1 MLKDKRLKIMKN
13 LSYIVL
19 AVILSSSVVL
29 AQTGPYVS
37 GFDKKITTVN
47 DTVIISGINF
57 SDNPSE
63 LQVNFGGGQAQIVSS
78 SESTIKV
85 LVPTT
90 ATYGPVVVTNLTTGL
105 SGYSPDNFYLSFGE
119 SNYTANG
126 LRNLTDFPT
135 GQKSTYDLCACDF
148 NNDGLNDIAVSNAET
163 PNTGD
168 PQVNIFV
175 NNSTLGTP
183 SFTRIDRPLFQ
194 GNPLPTINTTC
205 GDLDGDGKSELLF
218 TDETVQGAG
227 RAPNSIFIFKNSSS
241 SSAVSFTNGPIL
253 SIPDKENG
261 EKRSTRRIVLN
272 DIDNDGLPDIIV
284 SNQIDQFLYIFRN
297 ITADGVLA
305 FESAPVELEV
315 LGRDVA
321 LVGLDVADLNG
332 DGLPEIAVTQFQ
344 SSNFF
349 YFKNRSIPGT
359 INFESSRTVAVTGS
373 FINLKIGDLNGDN
386 KNDVALTN
394 PSQNRVSVVL
404 HDGTGQDIDFGTGLD
419 FETNSTPWGLD
430 FGDLNGDGLLDIAT
444 SSLSTANLA
453 ITTLINTTNN
463 GVIGFDRVDKAVNSN
478 TRNIKI
484 TDLDNDGRVDIA
496 FTGFAVADM
505 SVLLNKNC
513 ITPTLTPESQTVC
526 SGIPLRL
533 QTYQTATGTYKWF
546 RDAQEISGATDH
558 FINVTQSGSYTVQL
572 TMDGTG
578 CSILSTPSVINVAAG
593 TNVTPVIN
601 PVGPTCLGE
610 TITLQTSTPG
620 TTFIWRGPDGFSEVG
635 NPVLIDDFD
644 ASKAGRYYL
653 SIQSGSCTSA
663 ETSISLELLS
673 IPIISIATDAD
684 ELVCEGES
692 ASFSVAE
699 YPGYTYQWYSNGS
712 VIPGETSATFTANS
726 SGQYSA
732 EIKGSNG
739 CAYQTEAFDFNQIAR
754 PTSSFTSQDSICFN
768 VALAYNATSTGNENL
783 TLTYD
788 WDFGDGNGAT
798 GQQVSNTFN
807 SSGTFSTS
815 LVTGYSEIAGCTT
828 ATSQDIVV
836 TDIPDV
842 EIGTPQGTEKCPSD
856 SISLTYPDNFS
867 AYLWNTG
874 ETTSSIRVGQPGVY
888 NVTSVDQFGC
898 NIFSEVE
905 VTNFDDSGLQITS
918 SDGNLQGDTLLLE
931 EGQKSVNLSVSG
943 GDSYQWSPE
952 DLVADPSAS
961 MITIFPRDVNTLMT
975 VVGNDANG
983 CNESASVRILNQFV
997 IARTSFSPNGD
1008 GIGNDCWEITN
1019 TSDLSGCSV
1028 SVFDSRGRNLT
1039 VVDSPFPEDCV
1050 WDGTFEGTPVPPG
1063 VYYFVMKCGDS
1074 QFSQSGSIMLAR

>member
-1 MLKDKRLKIMKN
+1 MLKNKRLKIMRN
-13 LSYIVL
+13 LANIVL
-19 AVILSSSVVL
+19 ALILSTSAVF

-47 DTVIISGINF
+47 DTVVISGINF

-78 SESTIKV
+78 SESTIRV
-85 LVPTT
+85 LVPTS
-90 ATYGPVVVTNLTTGL
+90 ATYGPVVVTNLSTGL
-105 SGYSPDNFYLSFGE
+105 SGYSPDNFYISFGD
-119 SNYTANG
+119 SDFTANG

-135 GQKSTYDLCACDF
+135 GEQGTYDLCACDF
-148 NNDGLNDIAVSNAET
+148 NDDGLNDIAVANRET
-163 PNTGD
+163 PNTGE

-183 SFTRIDRPLFQ
+183 AFTRMDMPLFQ
-194 GNPLPTINTTC
+194 GNPLPTVNTTC

-218 TDETVQGAG
+218 TDETVDGA
-227 RAPNSIFIFKNSSS
+227 RAPNSIFIYKNTSSGVN
-241 SSAVSFTNGPIL
+241 VSFDDASILRIPNKDNG
-253 SIPDKENG
+253 DF
-261 EKRSTRRIVLN
+261 RSTRRVAIN
-272 DIDNDGLPDIIV
+272 DVDNDGLPDIV
-284 SNQIDQFLYIFRN
+284 VTSQIDQFLYIFRN

-305 FESAPVELEV
+305 FDSNPIELEV

-344 SSNFF
+344 SSDFF
-349 YFKNRSIPGT
+349 IFQNRSTPGSINYSPSQT
-359 INFESSRTVAVTGS
+359 IAASGS
-373 FINLKIGDLNGDN
+373 FVNLKIGDLNNDN

-394 PSQNRVSVVL
+394 PSQSRVAIAL
-404 HDGTGQDIDFGTGLD
+404 NEGEGRNIEFGTSLE
-419 FETNSTPWGLD
+419 FETNTGPWGLD
-430 FGDLNGDGLLDIAT
+430 FGDLNGDGLLDLAVST
-444 SSLSTANLA
+444 LSTADLA

-463 GVIGFDRVDKAVNSN
+463 GVIGFDRVDKSVNSN

-484 TDLDNDGRVDIA
+484 TDLDNDGRVDLA
-496 FTGFAVADM
+496 FASDALAEM

-513 ITPTLTPESQTVC
+513 IIPTLSPESQTVC
-526 SGIPLRL
+526 SGTPLRL
-533 QTYQTATGTYKWF
+533 ETYQTATGSYTWF
-546 RDAQEISGATDH
+546 RDAQEISGETSH

-593 TNVTPVIN
+593 TNVSPVIN

-610 TITLQTSTPG
+610 TVTLQSSTPG

-635 NPVLIDDFD
+635 NPVLIDDFN
-644 ASKAGRYYL
+644 ASKAGRYFL

-663 ETSISLELLS
+663 ETSVSLELLS
-673 IPIISIATDAD
+673 VPLISIATDAE

-699 YPGYTYQWYSNGS
+699 YPGYSYQWYLDDSP
-712 VIPGETSATFTANS
+712 IAGETSANFTAS
-726 SGQYSA
+726 TSGQYSA
-732 EIKGSNG
+732 EIRAENG
-739 CAYQTEAFDFNQIAR
+739 CNYRTEAFDFSQITR
-754 PTSSFTSQDSICFN
+754 PTSTFISQDSICFN
-768 VALAYNATSTGNENL
+768 VALSYNATSTGNEDL
-783 TLTYD
+783 TLAYD
-788 WDFGDGNGAT
+788 WDFGDGNSST
-798 GQQVSNTFN
+798 GQQASNTF
-807 SSGTFSTS
+807 SASGTFTSS
-815 LVTGYSEIAGCTT
+815 LVTSYSEIPGCTT
-828 ATSQDIVV
+828 ASSKDIVV

-856 SISLTYPDNFS
+856 TVSLTYPDNFS

-874 ETTSSIRVGQPGVY
+874 ETTSSIRVGQPGVF
-888 NVTSVDQFGC
+888 NVTSVNQFGC

-905 VTNFDDSGLQITS
+905 ITNFENSGLQISS
-918 SDGNLQGDTLLLE
+918 SDGNLQGDSLFLE
-931 EGQKSVNLSVSG
+931 EGQKSVNLTVSG

-975 VVGNDANG
+975 VLGNDANG
-983 CNESASVRILNQFV
+983 CNESESVRILNQFV